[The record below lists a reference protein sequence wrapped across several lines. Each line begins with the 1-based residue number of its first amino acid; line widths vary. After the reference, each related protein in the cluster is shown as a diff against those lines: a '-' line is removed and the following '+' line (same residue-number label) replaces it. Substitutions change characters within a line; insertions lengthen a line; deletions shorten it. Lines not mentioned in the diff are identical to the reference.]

1 MLREYNSPTRQ
12 LRVRKSL
19 KSLRIENFNQERD
32 FSGKGFRNKYCTIT
46 NLAPQGPEGFSRDI
60 HCIDY
65 LRDSVLGV
73 EWAKG
78 PLSRIESEKM
88 SCHDLF
94 SALESA
100 YQLELTVKLT
110 VMALP
115 SQS

>member
-12 LRVRKSL
+12 LRVRNSL
-19 KSLRIENFNQERD
+19 KSLRIENFIKKGI
-32 FSGKGFRNKYCTIT
+32 SPGKALETIYYTIT
-46 NLAPQGPEGFSRDI
+46 NLAPQGPEGFRRDI

-65 LRDSVLGV
+65 LRASVLGA
-73 EWAKG
+73 EWTKG

-100 YQLELTVKLT
+100 C
-110 VMALP
+110 
-115 SQS
+115 